1 MSASIP
7 DGQIPESDVDLIRR
21 LLDGN
26 ISEDEFEAIQ
36 IRLQSDTFFRDR
48 YIQLVD
54 LESALYEECS
64 VPNSNT
70 HSSGIVPLRI
80 PNQSKSN
87 KKIIALTLC
96 TVCFLLFLSLLI
108 NSVSNNALPSKV
120 ELTEAPKQKNPRIIY
135 TSDKKKE
142 TPDIAILTHVEGI
155 DSNELKLGRCF
166 KAGTLKIPHGK
177 IKLEFFSGAQITIIG
192 PAEIDMIS
200 RSAATLR
207 SGRATAQIPESAID
221 FVINAPESAVVDLGT
236 EVGIQVDKDGSTDID
251 VIKGKAKVSLL
262 GNDGNSIVSKKLN
275 ESQRVR
281 VDQNKIA
288 VKNKLDS
295 ATTSETVVETPSLAL
310 PVRKDYVESIKKSE
324 PLVYWRFESEDHGQ
338 VRNEMNLQW
347 PANIIRN
354 LDEPNSLQ
362 IVDGY
367 ARFNTSRNPR
377 MIMSAD
383 PFPLLNEGP
392 FSIEFWLK
400 ADHLSHMTCLSVVQD
415 DDDVGIKHLNV
426 IEIMTKKHLSHLVH
440 DLGNIRFLQRYPPSP
455 DGFTGA
461 NLFSKERC
469 TPGQWMHVVVV
480 KKNDMLEMYIDGAIT
495 RRVFLNLENEP
506 STYKLYLG
514 QLRIVNT
521 LRQFVGAID
530 EFALYKRILG
540 PEEIYNHYRL
550 MFW

>member
-1 MSASIP
+1 MPASIP
-7 DGQIPESDVDLIRR
+7 DEQIPESDVDLIRR
-21 LLDGN
+21 LLDGH
-26 ISEDEFEAIQ
+26 ISEEEFETIQ
-36 IRLQSDTFFRDR
+36 IRLQSDTAFRDQ
-48 YIQLVD
+48 YVQLVD
-54 LESALYEECS
+54 LETALYEECS
-64 VPNSNT
+64 APNSST
-70 HSSGIVPLRI
+70 HSSGIVPLKI
-80 PNQSKSN
+80 PLRLKSN
-87 KKIIALTLC
+87 RKFIVITLC
-96 TVCFLLFLSLLI
+96 TVCFLFVLSFLI
-108 NSVSNNALPSKV
+108 NSVSNNALPPRKR
-120 ELTEAPKQKNPRIIY
+120 LTETPKKTNPSIIY
-135 TSDKKKE
+135 TSNNNKKKE
-142 TPDIAILTHVEGI
+142 TPDIAILTYVEGI

-221 FVINAPESAVVDLGT
+221 FVINAPEAAVVDLGT
-236 EVGIQVDKDGSTDID
+236 EVGIQVDQDGSTDID
-251 VIKGKAKVSLL
+251 VIKGKAKVSIL
-262 GNDGNSIVSKKLN
+262 GNDGKSIASQNVN
-275 ESQRVR
+275 ESQRAH
-281 VDQNKIA
+281 VDQNRMAIR
-288 VKNKLDS
+288 NKLDNS
-295 ATTSETVVETPSLAL
+295 TTVVETPSVAL
-310 PVRKDYVESIKKSE
+310 PVREDYVDAIKQSE

-338 VRNEMNLQW
+338 VRNEMSPQW
-347 PANIIRN
+347 PANLIRN
-354 LDEPNSLQ
+354 FDEPNSLQ

-367 ARFNTSRNPR
+367 ARFNLSRNPR

-400 ADHLSHMTCLSVVQD
+400 PDRLSHMTCLSVVQE

-426 IEIMTKKHLSHLVH
+426 IEIMTKRHLSHLVH

-469 TPGQWMHVVVV
+469 TPGQWMQVVVV

-495 RRVFLNLENEP
+495 RRVFINVENEP